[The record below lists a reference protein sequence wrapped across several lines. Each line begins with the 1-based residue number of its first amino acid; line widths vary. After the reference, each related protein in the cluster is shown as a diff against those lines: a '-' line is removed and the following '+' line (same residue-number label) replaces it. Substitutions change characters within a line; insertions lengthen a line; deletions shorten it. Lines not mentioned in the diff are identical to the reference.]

1 MKRLDLNMTSP
12 RRPDRLR
19 FWGVAILFLG
29 ISIFLIWSGFHSLNR
44 GGEPATEK
52 KLDMHS
58 LREADKG
65 FGTQMETI
73 NSEIQRL
80 QQRWGSQV
88 RFTNALINRK
98 AHSFLQSLNQLE
110 KILSGRVYLQQLT
123 VDQDRPQRLE
133 MEVIAPSFSDLIQA
147 YRQLSAFQ
155 LEVNSETRD
164 RNGQYRV
171 SINLRIKQ

>member
-1 MKRLDLNMTSP
+1 MKRLDLNMASL
-12 RRPDRLR
+12 RRPDWLR

-29 ISIFLIWSGFHSLNR
+29 ISLFLVWSGFDSLNH
-44 GGEPATEK
+44 GGEPAMES
-52 KLDMHS
+52 KLEMQS
-58 LREADKG
+58 LRETDKG
-65 FGTQMETI
+65 FDAQMETI

-88 RFTNALINRK
+88 RFANTLINRK
-98 AHSFLQSLNQLE
+98 AHSFLQSLNELE
-110 KILSGRVYLQQLT
+110 KILSGSVYLQQLT
-123 VDQDRPQRLE
+123 VDQDRPQRLV

-155 LEVNSETRD
+155 LEVNSEVRD

-171 SINLRIKQ
+171 SINLRIK